1 MTQKEYDDAHGYT
14 MMLIEQ
20 YCSGVLT
27 LTELKNALDKLI
39 IGDVKG
45 LLDPATGLR
54 YL

>member
-1 MTQKEYDDAHGYT
+1 MTQTEYDNAHGYT

-20 YCSGVLT
+20 YCNGILT
-27 LTELKNALDKLI
+27 LMEFKNALGRFT

-54 YL
+54 YP